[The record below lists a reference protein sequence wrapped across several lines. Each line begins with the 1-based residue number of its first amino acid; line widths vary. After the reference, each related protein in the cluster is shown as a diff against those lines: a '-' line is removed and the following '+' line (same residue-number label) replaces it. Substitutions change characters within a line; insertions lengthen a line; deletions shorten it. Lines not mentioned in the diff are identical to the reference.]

1 MVQERAEKQ
10 PMNLF
15 LSPLC
20 IKKRRKKTKERKKLG
35 EHSVKI

>member
-15 LSPLC
+15 LSPL
-20 IKKRRKKTKERKKLG
+20 IKKKKKKKERKKLG